1 MSEKKK
7 MIKHIPKNEVAKP
20 FGEIT
25 KRINKKIKYWG

>member
-1 MSEKKK
+1 MSETKK

-25 KRINKKIKYWG
+25 NRKNKKNKYWG